1 MLCNITP
8 QTRAKMRSTP
18 NLLNMAVHNLGN
30 EQNHI
35 LTAYATVGQ
44 YDMIAIAEAQDLDS
58 VAQLS
63 VEFSNMTE
71 MSVNSVPAL
80 SVQNYESRWTA
91 PVPAPVPQDALPG
104 WHEQSTNS
112 SPPVN
117 WDNIV
122 SDAFVAA
129 PPQDLPY

>member
-1 MLCNITP
+1 MIYFMLCNITP
-8 QTRAKMRSTP
+8 QTRTKMRSTP

-35 LTAYATVGQ
+35 LSAYATVGQ

-91 PVPAPVPQDALPG
+91 EVPAPEPQKELDG
-104 WHEQSTNS
+104 WLRTDTDNYNPSTQQFETVTS
-112 SPPVN
+112 
-117 WDNIV
+117 
-122 SDAFVAA
+122 
-129 PPQDLPY
+129 QRPY